1 MARYIAKRL
10 LQFLP
15 TLAIASVFVFLV
27 MQNAPGDPARIRLGL
42 EATQEEVD
50 AERERLGLND
60 SIPERYAVWVAD
72 VVRLDFGRSF
82 QSDRPVSD
90 EIVPAFGRTIRLAAV
105 AATIGIVLGL
115 TLGITAALSRGKLL
129 DTVISAVSALLLSL
143 PSFVSGMLLILVFA
157 VKLKWLPPSGPGEPG
172 DAVGTLRHLVL
183 PATALGLQFAA
194 ILARFMRGALI
205 EVLGQDY
212 VLTARAKGLK
222 PATVIR
228 RHEIRNALIP
238 TVTIVGIGL
247 GSLFAGTVVTET
259 VFSYPGLGRLT
270 VSALFN
276 RDYPV
281 VQAGLILAAA
291 VFLGT
296 SLLADILYGV
306 LDPRIVA
313 GDGS

>member
-1 MARYIAKRL
+1 MARYIVKRL

-42 EATQEEVD
+42 EATEEEVA
-50 AERERLGLND
+50 AEQDRLGLND
-60 SIPERYAVWVAD
+60 SLPERYGVWVAD

-82 QSDRPVSD
+82 QSDRPVTD
-90 EIVPAFGRTIRLAAV
+90 EVVPAFGRTIRLAAV

-115 TLGITAALSRGKLL
+115 TMGITAALSRGKLL
-129 DTVISAVSALLLSL
+129 DTAISAVSALLLSL

-157 VKLKWLPPSGPGEPG
+157 VKLRWLPPSGPGEPG
-172 DAVGTLRHLVL
+172 DPGDALRHLVL

-212 VLTARAKGLK
+212 VLTARAKGLS
-222 PATVIR
+222 PATIIR
-228 RHEIRNALIP
+228 RHEVRNALIP
-238 TVTIVGIGL
+238 TVTIIGIGL

-306 LDPRIVA
+306 LDPRIVS
-313 GDGS
+313 GVGS